1 MALAMATSSTAGCQ
15 RFRDLLTTDPATP
28 AAEAEAEPR
37 SPTPLDDGSIESGFD
52 RVRRLFLQP
61 DAIPIIA
68 DYRLEL
74 GHDEV
79 HDRVLKLSVGS
90 CYAFVG
96 FGQGDDDFD
105 VDFQLDAP
113 NGQPVAQDTSPD
125 PFPVIASYCAPDA
138 GFYALRV
145 RAASGRGE
153 VMFGAYELVGP
164 SAQAE
169 RRLAELTDRYLNE
182 PRGLGPVGRVG
193 VPVGRAHEIPVAL
206 LPGRCYGVVA
216 VADAGAN
223 DLDLELMAGDG
234 EILSRDI
241 ATDAEPVIVQVC
253 PTSARTHRLV
263 LSGYDGGGVVWWQ
276 LFEVARQR
284 EP

>member
-1 MALAMATSSTAGCQ
+1 MGGCD
-15 RFRDLLTTDPATP
+15 RFRGLLNMESASPAIEDRP
-28 AAEAEAEPR
+28 SA
-37 SPTPLDDGSIESGFD
+37 PTPLSDGSIESGYD

-61 DAIPIIA
+61 DAVPIIA
-68 DYRLEL
+68 DYRVALEA
-74 GHDEV
+74 GQT
-79 HDRVLKLSVGS
+79 HDRILKLSVGS

-96 FGQGDDDFD
+96 YGQGDGFD
-105 VDFQLDAP
+105 VDLQLDGP
-113 NGQPVAQDTSPD
+113 DGQAVAQDVSPD
-125 PFPVIASYCAPDA
+125 PFPVIPSYCAPGG

-145 RAASGRGE
+145 RAASGAGD

-169 RRLAELTDRYLNE
+169 RRLTELRDQYLSG

-193 VPVGRAHEIPVAL
+193 VPIGGNHEIPVAL
-206 LPGRCYGVVA
+206 LPGRCYAFVA
-216 VADAGAN
+216 VADVGA
-223 DLDLELMAGDG
+223 DDIDLELIAGNGD
-234 EILSRDI
+234 ILARDI
-241 ATDAEPVIVQVC
+241 ALDAEPVITEVC

-276 LFEVARQR
+276 LFEVDRRR